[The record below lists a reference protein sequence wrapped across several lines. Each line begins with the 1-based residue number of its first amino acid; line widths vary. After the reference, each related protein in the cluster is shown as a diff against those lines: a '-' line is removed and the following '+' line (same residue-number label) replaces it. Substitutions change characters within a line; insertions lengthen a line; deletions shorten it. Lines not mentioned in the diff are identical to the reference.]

1 MNTKSRPSTPRPP
14 RRKSGKS
21 EVLTRSLPH
30 ERDEIA
36 DTDDQ
41 PRPEIE
47 TAHRDIS
54 EGQVDTDN
62 YTRLR
67 DVGNAG
73 LRKRR

>member
-1 MNTKSRPSTPRPP
+1 MNPKPRPPAPRPP
-14 RRKSGKS
+14 RRKS

-41 PRPEIE
+41 PRPEIA
-47 TAHRDIS
+47 TAERDVR
-54 EGQVDTDN
+54 EGRVDTDN
-62 YTRLR
+62 YTRMR

>member
-1 MNTKSRPSTPRPP
+1 MNSKSRPPAARPP
-14 RRKSGKS
+14 RPKS

-41 PRPEIE
+41 PRPDIE

>member
-1 MNTKSRPSTPRPP
+1 MSIKSRPPTPRPP
-14 RRKSGKS
+14 RRKS

-41 PRPEIE
+41 PRPDIE

-62 YTRLR
+62 YTRMR